1 MNPPLDIFRVDSN
14 GNLIWRTTAETLEA
28 ARSRVG
34 ILMTSEP
41 GDYLIYSQKTGHK
54 TIVRMQ
60 KQA

>member
-1 MNPPLDIFRVDSN
+1 MIPPLDIFRLDSD

-28 ARSRVG
+28 ATRRVG

-41 GDYLIYSQKTGHK
+41 GDYVIYSQKTGHK